1 MSQYHLWVDLKK
13 PSMRNKKMDI
23 NINLTINNKFV
34 DTKVPVSKDM
44 NLVDFFFSLQLLL
57 KDVKV
62 DNKCFSTFD
71 IYTTAFERIAIVGD
85 NLEIYIAESFNKY
98 ITVNDLFA
106 NNIDT
111 LEVIAINSP
120 SVSKFL
126 KEEKYLKEAL
136 DNYKF

>member
-1 MSQYHLWVDLKK
+1 
-13 PSMRNKKMDI
+13 MDI
-23 NINLTINNKFV
+23 KINLTINNRFV
-34 DTKVPVSKDM
+34 DTKIPVNKNM

-62 DNKCFSTFD
+62 DNKSFSTFD
-71 IYTTAFERIAIVGD
+71 IYTTSFERIAIVSD
-85 NLEIYIAESFNKY
+85 NLEIYIADNFNNY
-98 ITVNDLFA
+98 IIVNDLLA
-106 NNIDT
+106 NNINT

-136 DNYKF
+136 DNYKFWFFNNLTIILPIFILL

>member
-1 MSQYHLWVDLKK
+1 
-13 PSMRNKKMDI
+13 MDI

-126 KEEKYLKEAL
+126 KEEKYLKDAL